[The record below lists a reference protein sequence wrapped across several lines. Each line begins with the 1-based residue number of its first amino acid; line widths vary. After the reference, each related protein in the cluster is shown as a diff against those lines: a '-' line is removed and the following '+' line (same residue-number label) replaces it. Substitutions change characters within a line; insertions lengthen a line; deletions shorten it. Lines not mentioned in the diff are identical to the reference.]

1 MVILFLF
8 LLYISLVTYVYNDT
22 TTHYR
27 NELKKCEDEY
37 WKSRL
42 KEVQLIH
49 TIDSLKQLQ
58 NDDR

>member
-1 MVILFLF
+1 M
-8 LLYISLVTYVYNDT
+8 VTYVYYDAT
-22 TTHYR
+22 SHYR